1 MAAPLLQVSRL
12 KVELNGN
19 LVIDNL
25 DFNVQK
31 GETLAIIGPNG
42 AGKTVLF
49 RTLLGLISYTGKI
62 RWAPQISIGYVPQR
76 LYIESDLPL
85 TAAEFFTLKNVHPEE
100 THRVLTAVG
109 FTDPHEILNSK
120 LGILSGGQ
128 LQRVLIAWALA
139 GHPDILLFDEPTTGV
154 DLSAEES
161 IYSLLKK
168 LQDQE
173 GLTLILISHELQV
186 VYRYATNVLC
196 LNKEGLC
203 YGPPHQALTQDA
215 LSRLFGEHTSI
226 YHHQHLV

>member
-1 MAAPLLQVSRL
+1 MSNALL
-12 KVELNGN
+12 KVSHLNVSFSGN
-19 LVIDNL
+19 PILENL
-25 DFNVQK
+25 SFEVQK

-49 RTLLGLISYTGKI
+49 RTLLGLVPYSGQITWKPKI
-62 RWAPQISIGYVPQR
+62 KIGYVPQR
-76 LYIESDLPL
+76 LYVESDLPL
-85 TAAEFFTLKNVHPEE
+85 TTAEFFHLKNISNPEI
-100 THRVLTAVG
+100 HRVMGAVG

-139 GHPDILLFDEPTTGV
+139 GHPEILLFDEPTTGV

-173 GLTLILISHELQV
+173 TLTLLLISHELQV

-203 YGPPHQALTQDA
+203 YGPPHKALTQEA
-215 LSRLFGEHTSI
+215 LSQLFGEHTSI
-226 YHHQHLV
+226 YHHQH